1 MTHQT
6 IFVAVIAGMLT
17 GCTQYVTKHEFAPK
31 MYEDQPVAI
40 LVLPPINKS
49 TAADAKEYYTT
60 TVAEPLTNM
69 GYYVFPME
77 VVNEVLKQ
85 EGLFDT
91 ETMFN
96 VPPDKFKEFFG
107 ADAVLYVTILEWNTQ
122 YLVTSGSV
130 NVKIASELRSTTTG
144 ETLWFYDDR
153 VSVSTTGETGG
164 ATGLAGLLV
173 QAVTTAIKTAA
184 TDYVPLASQANA
196 KILLAMPYG
205 KYNKEFGKD
214 RQMKIEK
221 KKQIDKEKAGG

>member
-1 MTHQT
+1 MKKPLT
-6 IFVAVIAGMLT
+6 IILALGGIFA
-17 GCTQYVTKHEFAPK
+17 GCTQHVTKHEFAPN
-31 MYEDQPVAI
+31 MYEERPIAI

-96 VPPDKFKEFFG
+96 VPPGKFKEYFG
-107 ADAVLYVTILEWNTQ
+107 ADAVMYVTILEWNTQ

-144 ETLWFYDDR
+144 EVLWFYDDR

-184 TDYVPLASQANA
+184 TDYVPLARQANA
-196 KILLAMPYG
+196 KILLALPYG
-205 KYNKEFGKD
+205 KYNKEYDKD

-221 KKQIDKEKAGG
+221 KKQIGPKEEE